1 MQDCTKFIQKWK
13 MDILTS
19 KEISWCLEEIK
30 YATLVNAIYIFL
42 ELNRWISKQLWHKK
56 LVV

>member
-1 MQDCTKFIQKWK
+1 